1 MAKTILAVDDS
12 STIRNL
18 IKNTV
23 ASDGWTVLEAEDGK
37 MALDSLNP
45 DIDIFIV
52 DVNMP
57 NMNGF
62 EFVTELKKQASYKSK
77 PVVFLTT
84 ESSDEMKS
92 KGKALGINGWIVKPF
107 ERETLLKII
116 DMLVD

>member
-1 MAKTILAVDDS
+1 MAVDDS

-18 IKNTV
+18 IKNSV
-23 ASDGWTVLEAEDGK
+23 ASEGWSVLEAEDGLK
-37 MALDSLNP
+37 ALDLLDPS
-45 DIDIFIV
+45 IDIFIV

-62 EFVTELKKQASYKSK
+62 EFVSELKKQISYKNK

>member
-1 MAKTILAVDDS
+1 MSKTIMAVDDS

-18 IKNTV
+18 ILNTV
-23 ASDGWTVLEAEDGK
+23 ASEGWSVVEAEDGQK
-37 MALDSLNP
+37 ALASLNP
-45 DIDIFIV
+45 SIDIFIV

-62 EFVTELKKQASYKSK
+62 EFVTELKKNPQYKDK

-92 KGKALGINGWIVKPF
+92 RGKSLGINGWIVKPF
-107 ERETLLKII
+107 ERDTLLKII